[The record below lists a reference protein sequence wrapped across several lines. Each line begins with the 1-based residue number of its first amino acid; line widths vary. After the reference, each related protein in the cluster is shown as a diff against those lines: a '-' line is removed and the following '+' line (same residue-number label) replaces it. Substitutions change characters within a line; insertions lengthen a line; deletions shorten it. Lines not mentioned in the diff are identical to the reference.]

1 MTTLTPC
8 QHSQQLHGHAIF
20 EHYSNANFIS
30 FTTVLAIYFLKLNN
44 LLTVIPAVNDY
55 FACPLGAHV
64 EFFLLIIK

>member
-1 MTTLTPC
+1 MGM
-8 QHSQQLHGHAIF
+8 QF
-20 EHYSNANFIS
+20 SNTIPMQILFLLL
-30 FTTVLAIYFLKLNN
+30 LAIYFLKLNN